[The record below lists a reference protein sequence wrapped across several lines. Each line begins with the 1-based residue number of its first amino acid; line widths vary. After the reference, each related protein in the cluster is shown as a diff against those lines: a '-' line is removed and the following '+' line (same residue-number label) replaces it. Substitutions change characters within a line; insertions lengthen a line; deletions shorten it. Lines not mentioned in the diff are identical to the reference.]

1 MQEHKTGKQDTA
13 ETIQGEEKIVFL
25 TYIPTITHHL
35 NKLYRIYK
43 ITKMTIMI
51 INKKIS
57 KVFHNPISLHKISY
71 SNITP
76 PNLKSIIT
84 LITEIEKELLHVQD
98 QHVVDQDEHL
108 HGNVEQRD
116 DLRGI
121 GRLSGIIRRG

>member
-1 MQEHKTGKQDTA
+1 
-13 ETIQGEEKIVFL
+13 
-25 TYIPTITHHL
+25 
-35 NKLYRIYK
+35 
-43 ITKMTIMI
+43 MI